1 MCRLLVLLLGAWLV
15 VADAAIA
22 EIKDVKQ
29 SALPSL
35 AMVADVDVLHDLD
48 LFLNG
53 RSVYDIEY
61 YGGPYSRRDVVE
73 TILAFQALREG
84 GLENPMTLHGESNYR
99 RVLRMVANGAV
110 LLSGPLLWKEDIE
123 QLRGELYMSEPL
135 VNDGEFVAGLYT
147 HPSNKKALS
156 LSTLSDF
163 HELRATSSRHWR
175 NDWRVLTALQPLSL
189 YDAVEWEQMVRMVAA
204 GRADITLAPFQPT
217 DDMSLMLDDMTLVPI
232 PHVKVYFP
240 GSRHWIVSRQHAYG
254 KPVFQTLTRGLEVF
268 RQEGRIRRAYRES
281 GFFNARVE
289 DWRVIND
296 ERVTAPYKQ
305 PAD

>member
-1 MCRLLVLLLGAWLV
+1 MWRLLGLLLAAWLV
-15 VADAAIA
+15 VAHTAIA
-22 EIKDVKQ
+22 ETKDTKQ

-35 AMVADVDVLHDLD
+35 AMVADVDVLHDLE
-48 LFLNG
+48 LFLSG
-53 RSVYDIEY
+53 RNVYDIEY
-61 YGGPYSRRDVVE
+61 YGGSYSRRDVVE

-84 GLENPMTLHGESNYR
+84 GLENSITLHGESNYR
-99 RVLRMVANGAV
+99 RVLRMVANGNV

-135 VNDGEFVAGLYT
+135 VKDGEFVAGLYS

-163 HELRATSSRHWR
+163 HKLKATSSRHWR

-217 DDMSLMLDDMTLVPI
+217 EDMSLILDDMTLVPI
-232 PHVKVYFP
+232 PNVKVYFP
-240 GSRHWIVSRQHAYG
+240 GSRHWIVSRRHAYG
-254 KPVFQTLTRGLEVF
+254 KPVFQALTRGLAIF

-281 GFFNARVE
+281 GFFNSRVE
-289 DWRVIND
+289 NWRVLND
-296 ERVTAPYKQ
+296 ERLAAPHKQ
-305 PAD
+305 PAE